1 MGGFLNLFGG
11 NESSSSTTNTQTT
24 TSINPNAF
32 IRGNG
37 TAVNNSVSGSN
48 NSIFTTVNSLD
59 ADFGRYAIDANVAV
73 TSEAFLFA
81 DRAQDKAYTFGGKV
95 LDFAQTSNQ
104 DTLAFAGKQTA
115 EANATTQT
123 AIGATSAAYNKALDF
138 GAKQTAV
145 ALDSLSQSSSMLNT
159 AYKDAK
165 GILGTNVI
173 LVAIG
178 AGVLVMY
185 FALRKN

>member
-1 MGGFLNLFGG
+1 MPSSNSQSTSTTSQTTNAINPVVVADNGGLAFSNVAGGNISQTVNNTTLDKDVAIRAMDNVLTMGQGSLLFGA
-11 NESSSSTTNTQTT
+11 
-24 TSINPNAF
+24 NAQQQ
-32 IRGNG
+32 
-37 TAVNNSVSGSN
+37 A
-48 NSIFTTVNSLD
+48 
-59 ADFGRYAIDANVAV
+59 YA
-73 TSEAFLFA
+73 
-81 DRAQDKAYTFGGKV
+81 FGGKV

-104 DTLAFAGKQTA
+104 DTLAFAGNQTA
-115 EANATTQT
+115 AANATTQT

-145 ALDSLSQSSSMLNT
+145 ALDSLSQSASMIDT

-165 GILGTNVI
+165 GVLGTNVI